1 MPVLAYKE
9 GDKVHSVYESLICNE
24 FLEEHL
30 PKEQPLLPE
39 HPVAKAH
46 DRIIIDSFSSKYV
59 PLFYRILLRQVG
71 QAAPMSNLS
80 QLTKISKLHG
90 YMLFFNSSSSLWDCR
105 CASHDLQGLLQTSSQ

>member
-1 MPVLAYKE
+1 MLAYKE
-9 GDKVHSVYESLICNE
+9 GNKVHSVYESLICNE

-30 PKEQPLLPE
+30 PKEQPLLPD

-71 QAAPMSNLS
+71 EAAAMKNIS
-80 QLTKISKLHG
+80 QLAKISSMMGACL
-90 YMLFFNSSSSLWDCR
+90 
-105 CASHDLQGLLQTSSQ
+105 